1 LNLNKNRRK
10 KMLRKIVLKMFFI
23 FMLLMLLVFIG
34 SAGTGSNQV
43 IIALDPDFFTFDP
56 GRCYEH
62 FSMLVM
68 NACYDN
74 LVKFIKGKVEPV
86 KHLVESYEVSPDGKV
101 FTFNLRS
108 GVEFVS
114 GNNLSSKDVKWS
126 FDRVKNLKAN
136 PSFLAENIDKVET
149 LDEKTVRVYLKK
161 QDGAFLYKL
170 TASAFAIL
178 DSELVKSHGGISG
191 VNAATDDTAEE
202 WLNRNSAGSGPYIL
216 SKFSPNVETILE
228 RNDNYWKGAAPV
240 EKIILKD
247 IPDANTQLLTVQ
259 KGDIDIAYSL
269 GEDQIRQLGDAADVD
284 VLPFQTLSMIFLMFN
299 EDSEIGGP
307 MANKDVQAAVE
318 YALDYK
324 GIQTIAGKGAIT
336 PMSIIQV
343 GFLGALP
350 PRDPEYTNVEKAKE
364 LLVKAGYPN
373 GFSVTLNT
381 INRETEGVDW
391 VILAQKIKEDLSK
404 IGIDAKIRST
414 ELPIGIDEYR
424 RAIRA
429 FRLAGWQPDY
439 LDSNNQLAFLPGE
452 VVGLR
457 ANWKADANP
466 KLIQLGEAAM
476 IETDDK
482 KRAEILKEI
491 QEIMVEVSPY
501 IPLLQPSKQI
511 VIKKGLKGIEYSDA
525 YRLEVYTL
533 SW

>member
-1 LNLNKNRRK
+1 
-10 KMLRKIVLKMFFI
+10 MLRKIVLKMFFI

-350 PRDPEYTNVEKAKE
+350 PR
-364 LLVKAGYPN
+364 G
-373 GFSVTLNT
+373 
-381 INRETEGVDW
+381 
-391 VILAQKIKEDLSK
+391 
-404 IGIDAKIRST
+404 
-414 ELPIGIDEYR
+414 
-424 RAIRA
+424 
-429 FRLAGWQPDY
+429 
-439 LDSNNQLAFLPGE
+439 
-452 VVGLR
+452 
-457 ANWKADANP
+457 
-466 KLIQLGEAAM
+466 
-476 IETDDK
+476 
-482 KRAEILKEI
+482 
-491 QEIMVEVSPY
+491 
-501 IPLLQPSKQI
+501 
-511 VIKKGLKGIEYSDA
+511 
-525 YRLEVYTL
+525 
-533 SW
+533 